1 MEKSKKIKII
11 IALFYLILVSTI
23 LYFFLSKFSME
34 ELSSYEFIKNNRYYF
49 FNLKKNNLIL
59 LSCLFLLGTILWVFA
74 AGFGIPVSLLGG
86 FIFGKWLGTFYVV
99 LGMSVGATL
108 LYIFGNYFL
117 KEFIK
122 QKFLK
127 KFKNLESKFKKSEF
141 GYLLLYRFIG
151 GIPFAVS
158 NVLPCIFNVKTN
170 NFFFATIIGLIP
182 QIFLMVSVG
191 SGLEKVIKQNIKA
204 PKIIDL
210 IYSPDIYIPILAFIG
225 LLLITIVIRK
235 IFYKK

>member
-11 IALFYLILVSTI
+11 IALFYLILVSMI

-34 ELSSYEFIKNNRYYF
+34 ELSSYEFIKNNRDYF

-59 LSCLFLLGTILWVFA
+59 LSCSFLLGTILWVFA
-74 AGFGIPVSLLGG
+74 AGFGMPVSLLGG

-127 KFKNLESKFKKSEF
+127 KFKNLESKFKKES
-141 GYLLLYRFIG
+141 
-151 GIPFAVS
+151 
-158 NVLPCIFNVKTN
+158 
-170 NFFFATIIGLIP
+170 
-182 QIFLMVSVG
+182 
-191 SGLEKVIKQNIKA
+191 
-204 PKIIDL
+204 
-210 IYSPDIYIPILAFIG
+210 
-225 LLLITIVIRK
+225 
-235 IFYKK
+235 

>member
-11 IALFYLILVSTI
+11 IALFYLILVSMI

-34 ELSSYEFIKNNRYYF
+34 ELSSYEFIKNNRDYF

-59 LSCLFLLGTILWVFA
+59 LSCSFLLGTILWVFA
-74 AGFGIPVSLLGG
+74 AGFGMPVSLLGG